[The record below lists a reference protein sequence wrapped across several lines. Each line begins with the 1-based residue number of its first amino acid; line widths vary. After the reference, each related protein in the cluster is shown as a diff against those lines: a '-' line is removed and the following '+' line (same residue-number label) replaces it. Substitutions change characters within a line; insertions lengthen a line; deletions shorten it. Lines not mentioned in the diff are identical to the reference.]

1 MEAGASMCNMNIILQ
16 TPRFYLRQFTLAD
29 AALIQQLNG
38 DPEVVK
44 YVHEPTVDSI
54 EQAEKI
60 LNDIIL
66 PQYTLYNMGRWAIH
80 LKTTN
85 EFIGWCGLKK
95 IEDIIDLGYRFHQ
108 HNWGKGYATEA
119 AQYVL
124 DYGLQVLKIPLIT
137 GRAHIEN
144 TASQKVL
151 EKTGMQFTKEE
162 VVDNCPVKTYT
173 IRRYL
178 K

>member
-1 MEAGASMCNMNIILQ
+1 MHIILQ
-16 TPRFYLRQFTLAD
+16 TPRLILRQFTLAE
-29 AALIQQLNG
+29 AVLIQQLNS

-44 YVHEPTVDSI
+44 YIHEPTVDSI
-54 EQAEKI
+54 EQATTI
-60 LNDIIL
+60 LKEIIL
-66 PQYTLYNMGRWAIH
+66 PQYTLYNMGRWALH
-80 LKTTN
+80 LKETN

-95 IEDIIDLGYRFHQ
+95 IDDIIDLGYRFHQ

-119 AQYVL
+119 AQHVL

-151 EKTGMQFTKEE
+151 EKIGMQFTKEE

-173 IRRYL
+173 IANTL
-178 K
+178 D